1 MAPSPGTPLG
11 GERPRRRAVSPP
23 APDGDVEMAGDPPGD
38 GASGGRLV
46 CPVPTCPCSD
56 AARHPGWSTAATLRA
71 HIDAHL
77 AGVLAGDVPAE
88 WLAAQRRQRCL
99 VCGLSVATRF
109 GTHPT
114 CRPLARAAAPDPAPA
129 GPLPGAVG
137 AGHELPSL
145 AAVQAAATPTLR
157 HVPSAARYLWGQALT
172 RALAKAVHHNDE
184 RSWVELFML
193 PKSVLC
199 APGRGGRKHQRAAAA
214 FTMDRLQRW
223 HEGERGSLW
232 QSRPVATSKRR
243 SPTHSDR
250 QELATG
256 LAREGFDGKACAA
269 LLSEGLCPA
278 TAETRDALQALHPPS
293 APPPTPAIHDLP
305 VAPAVEASVVATALR
320 SFPSATAPGCSGLRV
335 QHIREAMPAGVGN
348 GLLDQL
354 VAVVNLL
361 VQGRACPAVAPFL
374 AGANLVALPK
384 PSGGVRPIAIGE
396 VLRRLTGKCV
406 MQLVHDDARA
416 HFWPAQAG
424 VAVKA
429 GVESAVH
436 TLRAWM
442 GRHATAVDRV
452 VVKLDFSNAFNTV
465 SREVVL
471 KQARDHFPA
480 LARWATWCYSSES
493 RLQFGDFVLGSSTGV
508 QQGDPLGPLLFAA
521 ALQPLAEQLRSSPLD
536 LSLFY
541 LDDGAL
547 AGSIASVSAALTQV
561 QGASADL
568 GLALNLR
575 KSEVMLVGR
584 TPPSAL
590 QGHLSQAL
598 LTSSDGSCRL
608 LHDFDF
614 LGAAIGSAPYM
625 ERHAAQRVSSAA
637 LLLEAIGALPDAQVA
652 LRLLRACG
660 GHARLLHT
668 MRCCPPAAQPAAL
681 AKFDQLVQQCFSSFT
696 GIHCSAAQWAQAA
709 RGLPLAGLG
718 LRSTADHSPAAYLA
732 SVGACHQ
739 QCCELDPAYPAD
751 LTSHPDVLSAVQ
763 LLNAH
768 LETATT
774 SLLPLAW
781 PSGSKTS
788 AASWTRLVGLR
799 S

>member
-1 MAPSPGTPLG
+1 MSCLHSLLCRLLPHQHCGMFRPPLG
-11 GERPRRRAVSPP
+11 TCGGKPSRELWPRPSTTMMSGRGLNFSCCPKACSVPLAVAAANTSGQPRLSRWTGFSGGMKGSAGRCGSLALSPP
-23 APDGDVEMAGDPPGD
+23 R
-38 GASGGRLV
+38 S
-46 CPVPTCPCSD
+46 
-56 AARHPGWSTAATLRA
+56 
-71 HIDAHL
+71 
-77 AGVLAGDVPAE
+77 
-88 WLAAQRRQRCL
+88 
-99 VCGLSVATRF
+99 
-109 GTHPT
+109 
-114 CRPLARAAAPDPAPA
+114 AAAPPTLTDRSWPL
-129 GPLPGAVG
+129 GLPGKV
-137 AGHELPSL
+137 
-145 AAVQAAATPTLR
+145 
-157 HVPSAARYLWGQALT
+157 LT
-172 RALAKAVHHNDE
+172 AKPV
-184 RSWVELFML
+184 R
-193 PKSVLC
+193 LC
-199 APGRGGRKHQRAAAA
+199 FR
-214 FTMDRLQRW
+214 
-223 HEGERGSLW
+223 
-232 QSRPVATSKRR
+232 
-243 SPTHSDR
+243 
-250 QELATG
+250 
-256 LAREGFDGKACAA
+256 KACAQPQQR
-269 LLSEGLCPA
+269 LEMHCKLC
-278 TAETRDALQALHPPS
+278 TLRVPPRPLRPS
-293 APPPTPAIHDLP
+293 TTFLWPLRLKP
-305 VAPAVEASVVATALR
+305 VVATALR

-335 QHIREAMPAGVGN
+335 QHIREAMPAGVGD

-396 VLRRLTGKCV
+396 VLRRLTGKCL
-406 MQLVHDDARA
+406 MQLVHDDART

-436 TLRAWM
+436 TLRAWL

-541 LDDGAL
+541 LDDGVL

-637 LLLEAIGALPDAQVA
+637 HLLEAIGALPDAQVA

-751 LTSHPDVLSAVQ
+751 LTTHPDVLSAVQ

-768 LETATT
+768 LETAHHITPAT
-774 SLLPLAW
+774 GLAKRQQDLSRLLDQAGWASQLNTASAVGRASLISESDSGGRAFLAAIPHGGKRMDSSLFVAELRLRLQVEDAADDTWCPKCDAVLDKHSHHAAVCLAGGERTHRHHAVRDLIASWAERAGLRPEKEKPGLLLPHQHPPA
-781 PSGSKTS
+781 
-788 AASWTRLVGLR
+788 
-799 S
+799 